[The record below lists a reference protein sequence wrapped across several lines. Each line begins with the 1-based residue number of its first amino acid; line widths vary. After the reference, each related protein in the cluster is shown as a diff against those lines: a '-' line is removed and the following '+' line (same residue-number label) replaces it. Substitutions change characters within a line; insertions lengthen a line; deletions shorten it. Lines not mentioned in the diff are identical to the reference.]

1 MIHNRSKRDGFT
13 LIELLV
19 VISIIALLISI
30 LLPAMVG
37 ARRTGQRVACMA
49 QMRRLAEG
57 AVQYGHD
64 NNDWIVGSPSG
75 SGAYLLGE
83 TSAFGPAV
91 QNWDFMGPLAHM
103 WNSGFSLPA
112 QGDVNGL
119 VQRFNEI
126 RNFKGFL
133 CAANKFLATRFAGP
147 EAGAGWMV
155 SYNTIRYQLYT
166 KATAPSSHSEQ
177 LPNDWR
183 PSISRVGNPAN
194 KVFCADGSRFATISV
209 APDYDLRPNAGFGG
223 TFSDAGPYSTFTRSW
238 DRTWAPGNGSHVGV
252 DARFFAYRH
261 ATAEPVSGAKAD
273 TFKMNL
279 AFYDGHVETQ
289 GDLQSSNPHQW
300 LPAGSTLIGGTAW
313 TDTVQRFGLTGD
325 TPIGY

>member
-1 MIHNRSKRDGFT
+1 MKYNRSEHGGFT

-49 QMRRLAEG
+49 QMRKLSEG

-75 SGAYLLGE
+75 SGAYLLGAG
-83 TSAFGPAV
+83 SAYGPAV

-112 QGDVNGL
+112 EGDVNGL
-119 VQRFNEI
+119 IQRFNEI

-133 CAANKFLATRFAGP
+133 CSSNKFLATRFSGP
-147 EAGAGWMV
+147 DAGAGWMI

-166 KATAPSSHSEQ
+166 HENAPSHNEQ

-183 PSISRVGNPAN
+183 PSISRIGNPAN
-194 KVFCADGSRFATISV
+194 KAFCADGSRFATVSV
-209 APDYDLRPNAGFGG
+209 APDYDLSPNAGFGG
-223 TFSDAGPYSTFTRSW
+223 AFADSGAHSTFSRSW
-238 DRTWAPGNGSHVGV
+238 DRTWAPGNGSHAGV
-252 DARFFAYRH
+252 DARFYAYRH
-261 ATAEPVSGAKAD
+261 ATAEPSPGAKAN
-273 TFKMNL
+273 TFKLNV

-289 GDLQSSNPHQW
+289 GDLESTNPQQW
-300 LPAGSTLIGGTAW
+300 LPAGSNLIGGSAW
-313 TDTVQRFGLTGD
+313 NDTVQHFGLTGN
-325 TPIGY
+325 TPIAP